1 MNAPA
6 ISAAAPLTSF
16 DALLRLPYFDLL
28 ACLGQRSLHPG
39 GLDSTSLLLSH
50 ADLREGDAVL
60 EVGCGTGVSTHA
72 LMLLGFDV
80 SVAEPNPRL
89 LRAAVSACE
98 RGLGRGPHEYLTR
111 AEELAGIRRG
121 SIDLALFE
129 AVFGFFSD
137 RERAIQQALRVLK
150 RVQGRVAITDFH
162 YVAEP
167 PLDLQRRVAEVVGH
181 EIEVC
186 TEADW
191 RALLSGFRP
200 MLWETTE
207 SQVLPPLSLD
217 SLRTGLAESS
227 IVQLEQFSERDL
239 SRVAQK
245 LEAQRAV
252 FDENRRYLRIHH
264 IVARVPYG

>member
-6 ISAAAPLTSF
+6 ASASAPLTSF

-39 GLDSTSLLLSH
+39 GLDSTALLLSH
-50 ADLREGDAVL
+50 AELHQGDAVL
-60 EVGCGTGVSTHA
+60 EVGCGTGVTTHA

-89 LRAAVSACE
+89 LRAAASACE
-98 RGLGRGPHEYLTR
+98 RGLGRSPREYLTT
-111 AEELAGIRRG
+111 AEELTGIRRA

-162 YVAEP
+162 YVSEP
-167 PLDLQRRVAEVVGH
+167 PVDLQRRVAEVVGQ

-186 TEADW
+186 TESDW
-191 RALLSGFRP
+191 RELLAGFRP
-200 MLWETTE
+200 MLWETAD
-207 SQVLPPLSLD
+207 SQALPPLSLD
-217 SLRTGLAESS
+217 SLRTGLAEST
-227 IVQLEQFSERDL
+227 IVQLDQVSERDL
-239 SRVAQK
+239 DRVAQK
-245 LEAQRAV
+245 LEGQRAV
-252 FDENRRYLRIHH
+252 FEENRRYLRIHQ